1 MGVGRLMGISRSA
14 QDHARSLEALCLPE
28 GLRSIRENPNQINLI
43 IKEPIYEKMGWAG
56 QIECPDLF
64 LGYYNH
70 DWTVVELKHST
81 KKKEKAYS
89 QIESGKKMLVD
100 VFGIPLNHITGK
112 LVLYGGPTFYYEVV

>member
-1 MGVGRLMGISRSA
+1 MSKTD
-14 QDHARSLEALCLPE
+14 QYHAKSLEKLCLPE
-28 GLRSIRENPNQINLI
+28 GLRSIREDPNKINLI
-43 IKEPIYEKMGWAG
+43 IKEPIYEKRGWGG

-70 DWTVVELKHST
+70 DWTVIELKYSG

-100 VFGIPLNHITGK
+100 VFGIPLSKITGK